1 MVGIVAR
8 ALHVL
13 GKSSFMALCSMV
25 VLITWFL
32 GVVASQTATD
42 TAEVRERTDVAATFS
57 APEPAASFFGGWES
71 AGFSGASEF
80 VHLGS
85 ENSPWTLPVF
95 PPCQNLFSNK
105 FISYNGFVGCSL
117 PRVPKAV
124 L

>member
-1 MVGIVAR
+1 M
-8 ALHVL
+8 L

-32 GVVASQTATD
+32 GIVASQTTMD
-42 TAEVRERTDVAATFS
+42 TAEVREQTDVTDQATAAATFS
-57 APEPAASFFGGWES
+57 VPEPAASFFGEWES
-71 AGFSGASEF
+71 AGFSGASGF

-85 ENSPWTLPVF
+85 ENSPWTPPVF

>member
-1 MVGIVAR
+1 M
-8 ALHVL
+8 L

-42 TAEVRERTDVAATFS
+42 TAEVRERTDVAA
-57 APEPAASFFGGWES
+57 ASFFGGWES
-71 AGFSGASEF
+71 AGFSGASGF

>member
-42 TAEVRERTDVAATFS
+42 TAEVRERTDVTDQATAAATFS

-85 ENSPWTLPVF
+85 ENSPWTLQSFHHARTYLVI
-95 PPCQNLFSNK
+95 NS
-105 FISYNGFVGCSL
+105 
-117 PRVPKAV
+117 
-124 L
+124 

>member
-42 TAEVRERTDVAATFS
+42 TAEVRERTDVTFLPQS
-57 APEPAASFFGGWES
+57 RLPLSLGDGS
-71 AGFSGASEF
+71 L
-80 VHLGS
+80 LGS
-85 ENSPWTLPVF
+85 VELQGLCILALKTHHGHFQSFHHARTYLVINS
-95 PPCQNLFSNK
+95 
-105 FISYNGFVGCSL
+105 
-117 PRVPKAV
+117 
-124 L
+124 

>member
-42 TAEVRERTDVAATFS
+42 TAEVRE
-57 APEPAASFFGGWES
+57 
-71 AGFSGASEF
+71 
-80 VHLGS
+80 
-85 ENSPWTLPVF
+85 
-95 PPCQNLFSNK
+95 
-105 FISYNGFVGCSL
+105 
-117 PRVPKAV
+117 
-124 L
+124 